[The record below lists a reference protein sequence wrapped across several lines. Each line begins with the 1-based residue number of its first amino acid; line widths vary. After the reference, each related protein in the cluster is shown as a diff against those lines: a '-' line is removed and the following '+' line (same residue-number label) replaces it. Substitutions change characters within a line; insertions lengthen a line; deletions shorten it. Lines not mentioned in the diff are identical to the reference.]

1 MRKYKT
7 RPRYFPKNATW
18 PEGKSG
24 LIMGLHHERKS
35 TMSNTK
41 IALTRTLLFAAALMI
56 LSCASPMRLTD
67 NWRNSTYKG
76 PAFKKIMVVALTRHD
91 DLRQPIEDEFAKQLR
106 SRGVEVATC
115 HEYFPDP
122 DKATREELIRVSQGM
137 GIEAYLIGRVLGTG
151 TDVVTSGPSDTT
163 LDSMTYIPWFGPR
176 QPMTRQQEAVTI
188 ESRLYDGKTMGIVW
202 RSTVDAVN
210 PTGSDDQI
218 SRFVSLVVKT
228 LRDMKL
234 IPSS

>member
-1 MRKYKT
+1 
-7 RPRYFPKNATW
+7 
-18 PEGKSG
+18 
-24 LIMGLHHERKS
+24 
-35 TMSNTK
+35 MSNTK

-67 NWRNSTYKG
+67 NWRNSTYTG
-76 PAFKKIMVVALTRHD
+76 PAFKKFMVVALTKHD
-91 DLRQPIEDEFAKQLR
+91 DLRQPIENEFARQLR
-106 SRGVEVATC
+106 SRGVEAATC

-137 GIEAYLIGRVLGTG
+137 GIEAYLIMRPLGAG

-163 LDSMTYIPWFGPR
+163 SNSLMYVPWFGPGP
-176 QPMTRQQEAVTI
+176 PMTRQREAVTI
-188 ESRLYDGKTMGIVW
+188 ESRLYDAKTTTIVW
-202 RSTVDAVN
+202 RSTVDAVS

-228 LRDMKL
+228 LRDKKL
-234 IPSS
+234 L

>member
-1 MRKYKT
+1 MGKT
-7 RPRYFPKNATW
+7 RTAI
-18 PEGKSG
+18 SG
-24 LIMGLHHERKS
+24 I
-35 TMSNTK
+35 
-41 IALTRTLLFAAALMI
+41 LLFAAALMT

-67 NWRNSTYKG
+67 NWRNSTYTG
-76 PAFKKIMVVALTRHD
+76 PAFKKIMVVALTKHG

-106 SRGVEVATC
+106 SRGIEVATC
-115 HEYFPDP
+115 HDYFPDP

-137 GIEAYLIGRVLGTG
+137 GIEAYLIGRVLGVG

-163 LDSMTYIPWFGPR
+163 LDSMSYLPWFGPG
-176 QPMTRQQEAVTI
+176 QPMTRQREAVTI

-228 LRDMKL
+228 LRDKKL
-234 IPSS
+234 I

>member
-1 MRKYKT
+1 
-7 RPRYFPKNATW
+7 
-18 PEGKSG
+18 
-24 LIMGLHHERKS
+24 
-35 TMSNTK
+35 MSSTK
-41 IALTRTLLFAAALMI
+41 IALTGALLFTAALMT

-67 NWRNSTYKG
+67 NWRNSTYTG
-76 PAFKKIMVVALTRHD
+76 PAFKKIMVVALTKQG
-91 DLRQPIEDEFAKQLR
+91 DLRQPIEDEFAKQLK

-122 DKATREELIRVSQGM
+122 DKATREELVRVSREM
-137 GIEAYLIGRVLGTG
+137 GIEAYLIGRVLGVG

-163 LDSMTYIPWFGPR
+163 LDSMSYMPWFGAGP
-176 QPMTRQQEAVTI
+176 PLTRQREAVTI
-188 ESRLYDGKTMGIVW
+188 ESRLYDAKTMGIVW

-228 LRDMKL
+228 LREKKL

>member
-1 MRKYKT
+1 MGKT
-7 RPRYFPKNATW
+7 RIAI
-18 PEGKSG
+18 SG
-24 LIMGLHHERKS
+24 I
-35 TMSNTK
+35 
-41 IALTRTLLFAAALMI
+41 LLFAAALMT

-67 NWRNSTYKG
+67 NWRNSTYTG
-76 PAFKKIMVVALTRHD
+76 PAFKKIMIVALTKQV
-91 DLRQPIEDEFAKQLR
+91 DLRQPIENEFAKQLK
-106 SRGVEVATC
+106 SQGVEVATC

-122 DKATREELIRVSQGM
+122 DKATREELIKVSQGM
-137 GIEAYLIGRVLGTG
+137 GIEAYLIGRVLGVG

-163 LDSMTYIPWFGPR
+163 MDSMSYMPWFGPG
-176 QPMTRQQEAVTI
+176 QPMTRQREAVTI

-228 LRDMKL
+228 LRDKKL
-234 IPSS
+234 I